1 MKHKTTLY
9 SWRPKNVG
17 ICCKLINAP
26 KNKFKRGEKMGLGGG
41 GGEQR
46 QDEKNKHTKVK
57 TKKQNA
63 KKRLWIVS

>member
-1 MKHKTTLY
+1 MPQKT
-9 SWRPKNVG
+9 SSKGGKKWG
-17 ICCKLINAP
+17 WE
-26 KNKFKRGEKMGLGGG
+26 GE